1 MKTENVMS
9 EELKREYRVCEE
21 IGRGRFGV
29 VFKCYSPVTGET
41 FAVKSINKVLIADDS
56 IDRQCLYNEAKIMHL
71 VSPNPHIVR
80 IVDVCEDDTYLD
92 IVLELCNSSDLFH
105 RLSTQR
111 VFSES
116 DAIAVMVPLMEAI
129 AHCHRLGVAHRDIK
143 PDNILFNDWNEL
155 KLADFGSAQC
165 FCEGELMSGVVGTPY
180 YVAPEVLAGRDYNE
194 KVDIW
199 SAGVILYIML
209 AGIPPFYGDST
220 EEIFEAVLRAN
231 LRFPTRIFRSVSLAA
246 KDLLRRMLCKDI
258 SRRFSAEQV
267 LRIRV
272 GRSTYR
278 ATTWSVGSKKGASPR
293 PMRVD
298 QSTYRTATKRSG
310 LNPRWLP
317 VGGGPMCPLES

>member
-41 FAVKSINKVLIADDS
+41 FAVKSINKLLIADDS

-71 VSPNPHIVR
+71 VSPNPHVVR

-92 IVLELCNSSDLFH
+92 IVLEFCSSSDLFH

-143 PDNILFNDWNEL
+143 PDNILFNDWNDL

-209 AGIPPFYGDST
+209 AGIPPFCGDST

-231 LRFPTRIFRSVSLAA
+231 LRFPTRIFRSVSPAA

-267 LRIRV
+267 LRHPWITSND
-272 GRSTYR
+272 G
-278 ATTWSVGSKKGASPR
+278 
-293 PMRVD
+293 
-298 QSTYRTATKRSG
+298 TKEDG
-310 LNPRWLP
+310 
-317 VGGGPMCPLES
+317 VVA

>member
-29 VFKCYSPVTGET
+29 VFKCYSPGTGET
-41 FAVKSINKVLIADDS
+41 FAVKSINKLLIADDS

-92 IVLELCNSSDLFH
+92 IVLELCNSSDLFQ

-143 PDNILFNDWNEL
+143 PDNILFNNWNDL

-199 SAGVILYIML
+199 SAGVILYIMF

-231 LRFPTRIFRSVSLAA
+231 LRFPTRIFRSVSPAA

-267 LRIRV
+267 LRHPWITSND
-272 GRSTYR
+272 G
-278 ATTWSVGSKKGASPR
+278 
-293 PMRVD
+293 
-298 QSTYRTATKRSG
+298 TKEDG
-310 LNPRWLP
+310 
-317 VGGGPMCPLES
+317 VVA